1 MNNLRLNTVWVLTK
15 RELRSTIYGVGIY
28 LAILISLVISS
39 VILQDYLM
47 GAERFRIIITTNP
60 FSYPLFIATA
70 ICAIYLS
77 IASVTSIAR
86 EKDMQTMEIL
96 FYGPVDYIS
105 YIFSKYLKGV
115 LSYIFIILFLAVYF
129 VLAAMMSNLGLSVK
143 SLGIFPLSLFLSS
156 CLISFGIFI
165 STLTESVRI
174 SILLFLGI
182 VVGMAAIQI
191 IHGILIKIEDV
202 DLVSPLFYLRRTL
215 SIIKAGVQWASPFYY
230 LNKGIE
236 AISLGSMGKYTLS
249 LVFSVIYSVIALIL
263 SVLVLKRKG
272 VRKTAISL
280 IFIFIA
286 IGSAQAQTPAMEEQ
300 MVYGLSLFNGK
311 GYTSSFCPRTED
323 TIYIIAGSENVLLPK
338 MTMVYYWPLKHRY
351 QAGFSTLN
359 ETVEGTIEIIQNEK
373 IIRDLKRRTYTYYF
387 AKGWYAGTSEILLDE
402 KAKERYALYYQAL
415 EDYGKE
421 YFEKHREYLKQMDEF
436 NVKIREKGKSS
447 AKSYVQK
454 PGEDYIV
461 NLPPGRY
468 EIRLR
473 APDGTIIEGSEKKLI
488 SFTHRRSGK
497 VGYEIIPAKRWTRPE
512 ISSHIAEIIYLV
524 GKNTLYFRPYIQ
536 TEYPHLYYSKL
547 LDPQN
552 DGHPELWQWV
562 NIEQIEKGTLQLIKG
577 GQTMASIEEKPYYIQ
592 QVSGAEL
599 GYTIIEYKEEKFPE
613 SVPSFVGYKV
623 EFEPE
628 KGDYQVRL
636 VDASGKEVP
645 GSLRELRAV
654 EVGKTRELYMVSL
667 ILPLAVG
674 IPIFFWRKRK
684 LK

>member
-15 RELRSTIYGVGIY
+15 RELRSTINGVGIY

-39 VILQDYLM
+39 VILQAYLM
-47 GAERFRIIITTNP
+47 GAERSRIIITTNP
-60 FSYPLFIATA
+60 FSYPLFIATV

-156 CLISFGIFI
+156 CLITFGIFI

-182 VVGMAAIQI
+182 VVGMVAIQI

-202 DLVSPLFYLRRTL
+202 ELVSPLFYLRRTL

-249 LVFSVIYSVIALIL
+249 LVFSVIYSVIALLL
-263 SVLVLKRKG
+263 SVLVLKKKG
-272 VRKTAISL
+272 VKKTSIPL
-280 IFIFIA
+280 ILIFIA
-286 IGSAQAQTPAMEEQ
+286 IGSAQAQTPVMEEQ

-323 TIYIIAGSENVLLPK
+323 TIYIIGGSENVLLPK
-338 MTMVYYWPLKHRY
+338 MTMVYYWPLKRRY

-373 IIRDLKRRTYTYYF
+373 IIRELKRRTYTYYF
-387 AKGWYAGTSEILLDE
+387 AKGWYAGTSEIFLDE

-415 EDYGKE
+415 ENYGKE

-473 APDGTIIEGSEKKLI
+473 APDGT
-488 SFTHRRSGK
+488 
-497 VGYEIIPAKRWTRPE
+497 TRPE

-524 GKNTLYFRPYIQ
+524 GKNTLYFRPYMQ

-547 LDPQN
+547 LDPQD
-552 DGHPELWQWV
+552 DGHPELWRWV

-636 VDASGKEVP
+636 VDTSGKEV
-645 GSLRELRAV
+645 
-654 EVGKTRELYMVSL
+654 
-667 ILPLAVG
+667 VG